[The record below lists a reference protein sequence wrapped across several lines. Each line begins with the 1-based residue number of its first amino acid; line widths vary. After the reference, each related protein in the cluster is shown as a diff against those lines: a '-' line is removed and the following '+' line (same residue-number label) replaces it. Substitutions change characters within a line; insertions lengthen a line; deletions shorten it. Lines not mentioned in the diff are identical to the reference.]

1 MQDQYPGR
9 LCACF
14 GFIPELSRKI
24 YAAADIFLM
33 PSRSEPCGLSQMIA
47 LRYGAIPVVRETG
60 GLKDS
65 IQDSGDGKGNG
76 FTFCNYDSGDM
87 LYAVRRALKGYED
100 QAGWQLL
107 VDRAMEAD
115 NSWGRS
121 ANEYIRLYRDL
132 LKED

>member
-1 MQDQYPGR
+1 
-9 LCACF
+9 
-14 GFIPELSRKI
+14 
-24 YAAADIFLM
+24 M

>member
-1 MQDQYPGR
+1 MKQS
-9 LCACF
+9 C
-14 GFIPELSRKI
+14 IHI
-24 YAAADIFLM
+24 Y
-33 PSRSEPCGLSQMIA
+33 C
-47 LRYGAIPVVRETG
+47 
-60 GLKDS
+60 
-65 IQDSGDGKGNG
+65 GDGKGNG